1 MIYFMILFFL
11 EIRVV
16 VTRILINFEFAVET
30 FDIKFICLQQAILLR
45 MILILRV
52 FLGEIPWN
60 FLFVPFSLSLSR
72 STIYHHNETRV
83 NQNMDNQFWKYYRK
97 WLQLPVCANIMHLSL
112 SNKKLQESLW
122 EINSFA
128 LWIYACMRLE

>member
-45 MILILRV
+45 MILILHV

-60 FLFVPFSLSLSR
+60 FLFVPFYLSLSR
-72 STIYHHNETRV
+72 FTIYHHNETRV